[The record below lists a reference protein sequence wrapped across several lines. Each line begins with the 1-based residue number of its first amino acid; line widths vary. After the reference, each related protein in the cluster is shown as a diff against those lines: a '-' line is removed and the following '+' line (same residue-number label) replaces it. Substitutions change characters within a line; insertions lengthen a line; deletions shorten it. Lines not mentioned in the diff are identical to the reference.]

1 MDGLSNEQS
10 ITVLSSPSSASPP
23 SRIASILFFNLANT
37 SRGLVQVSFPD
48 LFAEGAAIGLSNS
61 VINLRAIMLLGH
73 LRAIVSNFAVAVT
86 TTSDFLF
93 FTIMVKGP
101 GQYFCASILADSLK
115 TPYSLAIS

>member
-1 MDGLSNEQS
+1 MDGLSKEQS

-23 SRIASILFFNLANT
+23 SRIASILFCNLANT

-61 VINLRAIMLLGH
+61 VINLRAIVLLGH
-73 LRAIVSNFAVAVT
+73 LRAIVSNFAVAET

-93 FTIMVKGP
+93 FSIMGKGP
-101 GQYFCASILADSLK
+101 GQYFFASMLAASLK
-115 TPYSLAIS
+115 NPYSLAIS